1 MEEAVNALPEQAAFN
16 FVSNKNL
23 KILLIIVVL
32 IALSEDMDRHI
43 RSVSFTLDTVK
54 KTLSTIS
61 FTISNLREIL
71 EYKPDSNP
79 EEVN

>member
-1 MEEAVNALPEQAAFN
+1 MEEAQNLVPEQASFN

-71 EYKPDSNP
+71 DYKPGSNP
-79 EEVN
+79 DDAS